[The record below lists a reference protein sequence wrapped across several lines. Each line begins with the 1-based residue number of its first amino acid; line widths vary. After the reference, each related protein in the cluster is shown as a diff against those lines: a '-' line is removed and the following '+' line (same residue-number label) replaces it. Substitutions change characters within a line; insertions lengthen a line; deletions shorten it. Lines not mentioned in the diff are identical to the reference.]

1 MLEWR
6 SFPPEGP
13 KQGDID
19 TFYFLS
25 SNIEIPHFVL
35 KWRVA
40 GPRGGQVCG
49 YPWQA
54 PAFLPLLPGPKL
66 VTQSHH
72 SLLRMEPR
80 VGPAPLPL
88 PQPLPQISPRHH
100 NNPDL
105 IQVKEFSFS
114 LFHNDSWVLSS
125 WNEKWEC
132 PWRDT
137 PRFKTRHYWELE
149 TEEQRISVCSVVF
162 IGNFSRIYWF

>member
-13 KQGDID
+13 KQVDID

-25 SNIEIPHFVL
+25 SNIKIPHFVL
-35 KWRVA
+35 KWRVP
-40 GPRGGQVCG
+40 GPLVWPGMWVSMTRPGF
-49 YPWQA
+49 P
-54 PAFLPLLPGPKL
+54 PLLPGPGL

-88 PQPLPQISPRHH
+88 PQPLPQISPRHQ

-105 IQVKEFSFS
+105 IQVKKSYSLHNVSYHEFYRRKTKNGNA
-114 LFHNDSWVLSS
+114 L
-125 WNEKWEC
+125 
-132 PWRDT
+132 DT
-137 PRFKTRHYWELE
+137 PPFKHRQYWELE
-149 TEEQRISVCSVVF
+149 TEEQRRSVCSVGFV
-162 IGNFSRIYWF
+162 GNFSGIYWF

>member
-1 MLEWR
+1 MKVISSWR
-6 SFPPEGP
+6 SKARWHWHILLSLIKYWDSPFRP
-13 KQGDID
+13 K
-19 TFYFLS
+19 
-25 SNIEIPHFVL
+25 
-35 KWRVA
+35 VA
-40 GPRGGQVCG
+40 SGWAPGGQVCG